1 MSVATDERAALCD
14 LLDELGP
21 DQPTLCEGW
30 QTRDLAA
37 HLVVRE
43 YRPDAAPGILFSA
56 LAGYTRRVQDT
67 YARRPWRELV
77 DLVRGGPPVWW
88 PTRVPAVDKLVNSI
102 ELFVHHEDVRRGQE
116 GWTPR
121 EPDAKRAAA
130 LWAGLARAGKLTLRR
145 TPVGLVLRRTASAR
159 APEAPNV
166 STLAPQ
172 APLDGES
179 IVVKRGPNTVT
190 VSGEPGELLLFAF
203 GRDAARVE
211 FDGEQSAIGAVRG
224 LNRGL

>member
-1 MSVATDERAALCD
+1 MSVATAERAALCD

-21 DQPTLCEGW
+21 DQPTLCAGW

-43 YRPDAAPGILFSA
+43 HRLDAAPGILLSA
-56 LAGYTRRVQDT
+56 FAGHTKRVQDT

-77 DLVRGGPPVWW
+77 DLVRGGPPAWW
-88 PTRVPAVDKLVNSI
+88 PTRIPAVDNLVNSI

-121 EPDAKRAAA
+121 EPDAQRDAA
-130 LWAGLARAGKLTLRR
+130 LWAGLKRAGKMTLRR
-145 TPVGLVLRRTASAR
+145 TPVGLVLAR
-159 APEAPNV
+159 PD
-166 STLAPQ
+166 S
-172 APLDGES
+172 ES

-190 VSGEPGELLLFAF
+190 VTGEPGELLLFAF

-211 FDGEQSAIGAVRG
+211 FDGEQSAIGAVQG

>member
-1 MSVATDERAALCD
+1 MSVATHERAALCD

-43 YRPDAAPGILFSA
+43 HRLDAAPGILIPAF
-56 LAGYTRRVQDT
+56 AGHTKRVQDT

-102 ELFVHHEDVRRGQE
+102 ELFIHHEDVRRGQE
-116 GWTPR
+116 GWAPR
-121 EPDAKRAAA
+121 EPDAVRDAA
-130 LWAGLARAGKLTLRR
+130 LWAGLKRAGKMTLRR
-145 TPVGLVLRRTASAR
+145 TPVGLVLAR
-159 APEAPNV
+159 PGGNEP
-166 STLAPQ
+166 
-172 APLDGES
+172 

-190 VSGEPGELLLFAF
+190 VTGEPGELLLFAF

-211 FDGEQSAIGAVRG
+211 FDGEQSAIGVVQG
-224 LNRGL
+224 LNRGM

>member
-1 MSVATDERAALCD
+1 MSVATHERAALCD

-43 YRPDAAPGILFSA
+43 HRLDAAPGILIPA
-56 LAGYTRRVQDT
+56 LAGHTKRVQDT

-102 ELFVHHEDVRRGQE
+102 ELFIHHEDVRRGQE

-121 EPDAKRAAA
+121 EPDAVRDAA
-130 LWAGLARAGKLTLRR
+130 LWAGLKRAGKMTLRR
-145 TPVGLVLRRTASAR
+145 TPVGLVLAR
-159 APEAPNV
+159 PGGNEP
-166 STLAPQ
+166 
-172 APLDGES
+172 

-190 VSGEPGELLLFAF
+190 VTGEPGELLLFAF

-211 FDGEQSAIGAVRG
+211 FDGEQSAIGVVQG
-224 LNRGL
+224 LNRGM